1 MDILECHVCTGYV
14 TCAKMY
20 ACAHTQPRSPSTS
33 DKIKNLQTSTYK
45 DKYPCGIEYDRIVS
59 YGTGRAPNLDQQFVL
74 LIICEEKL
82 LKFEQ
87 LYRSEKYESNY

>member
-1 MDILECHVCTGYV
+1 MPCVYRLCYVCKDVCVCT
-14 TCAKMY
+14 
-20 ACAHTQPRSPSTS
+20 HTATFPSTS

-87 LYRSEKYESNY
+87 LHRSEKYESNY

>member
-1 MDILECHVCTGYV
+1 MPCVYRLCYVCKDVCVCT
-14 TCAKMY
+14 
-20 ACAHTQPRSPSTS
+20 HTATFPSTS

-87 LYRSEKYESNY
+87 LHKSEKYESNY